1 MSIHRSLCIPLPLG
15 RLSQRISRISTHSSG
30 ALYPGFSP
38 TTLGPTISS
47 GTHRYAVASP
57 SEVGWVGGGRGA
69 REVAPTRGNSPGGQ
83 RSHGHWVANEPGTR
97 GDMTGH
103 RVRWAA
109 TKATSAPIIAA
120 SRACRL
126 AVSYGP
132 PYCPVALARVT
143 TRHTRRRFVS
153 SRSHPAALR
162 RCCDKG
168 AESRSAPSQFT
179 SNTANRRLATCSC
192 LGTSGHQ

>member
-1 MSIHRSLCIPLPLG
+1 
-15 RLSQRISRISTHSSG
+15 
-30 ALYPGFSP
+30 
-38 TTLGPTISS
+38 LGPTISS

-57 SEVGWVGGGRGA
+57 SEVGWVGGWRGA

-83 RSHGHWVANEPGTR
+83 RSPGHWVANEPGTR

>member
-57 SEVGWVGGGRGA
+57 SEVGWVTPRAGKGA
-69 REVAPTRGNSPGGQ
+69 LGTGSPG
-83 RSHGHWVANEPGTR
+83 
-97 GDMTGH
+97 
-103 RVRWAA
+103 RWAA

-179 SNTANRRLATCSC
+179 SNTANRLLATCSC

>member
-57 SEVGWVGGGRGA
+57 SEVGWVGGWRGA

-83 RSHGHWVANEPGTR
+83 RSPGHWVANEPGTR

-103 RVRWAA
+103 RVDGPQPRRHRPPSSLPAA
-109 TKATSAPIIAA
+109 P
-120 SRACRL
+120 
-126 AVSYGP
+126 AVSPCRTVPRIVLWRSPESPLGILEGVS
-132 PYCPVALARVT
+132 CHRV
-143 TRHTRRRFVS
+143 RI
-153 SRSHPAALR
+153 LR
-162 RCCDKG
+162 RSVVVANKG

-179 SNTANRRLATCSC
+179 SNTANRLLATCSC

>member
-57 SEVGWVGGGRGA
+57 SEVGWVGGWRGA
-69 REVAPTRGNSPGGQ
+69 REVAPTRRNSPGGQ
-83 RSHGHWVANEPGTR
+83 RSPGHWVANEPGTR

-132 PYCPVALARVT
+132 PYCPMALARVT